1 MAGAGMIMVINRT
14 ISDAENLKEL
24 IEFMDEPDVCTSTPG
39 QWRSRVGDCRLDAVF
54 MGPDLTESEV
64 RAVVGD
70 LGNLDPNIPIV
81 MLHGADAP
89 Q

>member
-1 MAGAGMIMVINRT
+1 MMTGDGMIMVINHT

-24 IEFMDEPDVCTSTPG
+24 IEFMDEPDVCTSTPA
-39 QWRSRVGDCRLDAVF
+39 QWQSCVGTGRLNAVF

-81 MLHGADAP
+81 MLHGADT
-89 Q
+89 